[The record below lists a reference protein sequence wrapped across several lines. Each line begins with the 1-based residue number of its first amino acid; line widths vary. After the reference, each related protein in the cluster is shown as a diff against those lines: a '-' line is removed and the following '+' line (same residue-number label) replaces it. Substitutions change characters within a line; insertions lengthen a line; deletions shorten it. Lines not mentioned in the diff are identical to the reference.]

1 MSLKQKDMMRVILGL
16 IIAGI
21 GVMAAIKSEAIYS
34 FFGPVAFFEKYLGTE
49 GGSRLGYKLAG
60 ILIFFIGVMI
70 ATNVF
75 SEFMGWIL
83 SPLIN
88 AGQGGGF

>member
-1 MSLKQKDMMRVILGL
+1 MHIIFGL
-16 IIAGI
+16 IVAVL
-21 GVMAAIKSEAIYS
+21 GVLITIKSEAIYGV
-34 FFGPVAFFEKYLGTE
+34 FGPIAFFEKYLGTE

-60 ILIFFIGVMI
+60 ILIFFIGIMM

-75 SEFMGWIL
+75 GEFMGWIL

-88 AGQGGGF
+88 AGQGAHY